1 MLLIGTD
8 VELLLDEDELEEE
21 DDEDEVVDELTGVVI
36 PDRGVKLTPVL
47 SPVPA
52 TAADRARVQVLLT
65 SITITSSTT
74 SERGL
79 SRFAI
84 SFSTSA
90 MVSDSA
96 LTTIAF

>member
-1 MLLIGTD
+1 LLIGTD

-21 DDEDEVVDELTGVVI
+21 DEDDDVVEELTGVAI
-36 PDRGVKLTPVL
+36 PDRGVKFTPVL

-52 TAADRARVQVLLT
+52 TAAYSARVQVLLT
-65 SITITSSTT
+65 SIAITSTTT
-74 SERGL
+74 SARGL
-79 SRFAI
+79 SRLAI

-96 LTTIAF
+96 RTTIAF